1 MYEKIRLAIGQK
13 RKMKT
18 GFLTSFTIIYCGMP
32 NRDVFSVCLKES
44 SGNQGYAMNLYY
56 PKSSRTIRVGDA
68 EFTVFDVTPEELTV
82 QEVLRRPE
90 QRHAYG

>member
-1 MYEKIRLAIGQK
+1 MYEKIVLGIGQK
-13 RKMKT
+13 RKIKT
-18 GFLTSFTIIYCGMP
+18 GFLTSFSIIYSGMP
-32 NRDVFSVCLKES
+32 SNEVFSICLKES

-68 EFTVFDVTPEELTV
+68 EFTVFDVTPEMLTL

-90 QRHAYG
+90 HRRA